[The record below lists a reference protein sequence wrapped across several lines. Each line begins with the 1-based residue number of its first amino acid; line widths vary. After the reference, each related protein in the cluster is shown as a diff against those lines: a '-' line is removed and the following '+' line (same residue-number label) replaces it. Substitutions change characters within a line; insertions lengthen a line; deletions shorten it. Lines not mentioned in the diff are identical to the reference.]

1 MVRFVEP
8 VLDRHQHCFL
18 RETLEESI
26 PTDAPVRVFDFIL
39 DQHDWREWEAAYP
52 GGGRPAYPPREMCGL
67 LIYGYS
73 VGIRSSRALEHACR
87 YSKDFIWLMSGRTPD
102 HDTIASFRR
111 QHLRQFKALFRTTVA
126 ACVEAGMVSM
136 KHVAVDGSRVEA
148 NNGRGQTKTAEDLEQ
163 MLASIDARI
172 EKIVAEAEAKDAQ
185 EDTLFGKENTPN
197 DLPRELRDLKTR
209 HAKLKQAY
217 EKIQA
222 KMTRAM
228 EVEGASAEQA
238 ARKRVPVTD
247 PDSDVMKDKK
257 GTFAPNYTPYVGTDS
272 QTGVV
277 VAEGVTNSHQDADHL
292 QPALEEAKAAT
303 GQAVQQAQADS
314 NYTTPDNVTYCET
327 HDIDP
332 CLAPVNSSLEPGKPA
347 ASAPPWP
354 EGVPQQAPHTDGSTV
369 DGTALP
375 RTSKGKLDKSAFTY
389 DAESDCYTCPTGHPM
404 PQVGTKKRRRK
415 DRTTERR
422 VYRCS
427 ACAACPFR
435 AVCTSDA
442 KGRTINRDEDEE
454 FHARQAER
462 MQDPQRRADYRK
474 RRGTVEPVFGILKE
488 AQRFR
493 RSLLRGL
500 AGVRGEWSLAC
511 AAFNLKKLAR
521 WIADHPAEVQA
532 APAVA
537 AG

>member
-1 MVRFVEP
+1 MVQFVEP

-26 PTDAPVRVFDFIL
+26 PAEAPVRVFDFIL
-39 DQHDWREWEAAYP
+39 GQHDWRDWEAEYP
-52 GGGRPAYPPREMCGL
+52 GGGRPAYPPDVMCGL
-67 LIYGYS
+67 LVYGYS

-111 QHLRQFKALFRTTVA
+111 QHLRRFKAIFRTTVA

-136 KHVAVDGSRVEA
+136 KHVAVDGTRVEA

-163 MLASIDARI
+163 MLASIDAQI
-172 EKIVAEAEAKDAQ
+172 EKIMAEAEAKDAQ
-185 EDTLFGKENTPN
+185 EDTLFGPENTPN
-197 DLPRELRDLKTR
+197 DLPRELRDLEAQ

-222 KMTRAM
+222 KMARAM
-228 EVEGASAEQA
+228 EVEGISPEKA
-238 ARKRVPVTD
+238 ARKRVPITD
-247 PDSDVMKDKK
+247 PDSDVMKNKDN
-257 GTFAPNYTPYVGTDS
+257 GFGPNFTPYTGADS
-272 QTGVV
+272 QAGVL

-292 QPALEEAKAAT
+292 QPALEEAQAAT
-303 GQAVQQAQADS
+303 GQAVGQVQADS

-327 HDIDP
+327 NDIDP
-332 CLAPVNSSLEPGKPA
+332 CLAPVNTSLEPGQPA
-347 ASAPPWP
+347 AEAPPWP
-354 EGVPQQAPHTDGSTV
+354 EGVGQQAPHTDGSTV
-369 DGTALP
+369 DGTTLP
-375 RTSKGKLDKSAFTY
+375 RTSKGKFDKSAFTY
-389 DAESDCYTCPTGHPM
+389 DAETDGYTCPTGHPM

-442 KGRTINRDEDEE
+442 KGRTI
-454 FHARQAER
+454 
-462 MQDPQRRADYRK
+462 
-474 RRGTVEPVFGILKE
+474 
-488 AQRFR
+488 
-493 RSLLRGL
+493 
-500 AGVRGEWSLAC
+500 
-511 AAFNLKKLAR
+511 
-521 WIADHPAEVQA
+521 
-532 APAVA
+532 
-537 AG
+537 